1 MSSGEGDDPTAL
13 LAAMSQEEKE
23 REAERLFVLF
33 GRMEKNPIISAS
45 TGSTPGQDGGEGRSV
60 NEVIGER
67 MRSRE
72 MEAWGQREDEAE
84 RTRERERE
92 EREEREALRDLEE
105 YKKRAKSGRN

>member
-1 MSSGEGDDPTAL
+1 
-13 LAAMSQEEKE
+13 MSQEEKE

-84 RTRERERE
+84 RTSER
-92 EREEREALRDLEE
+92 EREALRDLEE